1 MSRLSATCGRI
12 AGSTAFDVVI
22 FAVIVAN
29 AVVLGLETYDELRS
43 DIGGLLNTLN
53 DPGSTARAPRRSSGR
68 RRP

>member
-1 MSRLSATCGRI
+1 MLSAPMSRLSATCGRI

-43 DIGGLLNTLN
+43 DIGGLLT
-53 DPGSTARAPRRSSGR
+53 R
-68 RRP
+68 